1 MTEAP
6 LPRMES
12 NAQLGSVV
20 IPLLRG
26 VLYADQQPATWQGLL
41 QLLSQVRDY
50 LAVLGLTL
58 HLDEAEGFAFLRQVP
73 AAEDDPHPLPR
84 LLARRPLSYPQSLLC
99 LALRRRLLEHDLGD
113 ASPRLV
119 VERES
124 LVREL
129 KTFLPAELNDA
140 RLDDQLARAFS
151 KLAEYGFVRELDAGR
166 FEVRRVLKALIDA
179 DWLERFDSLIVGY
192 AEKLG

>member
-1 MTEAP
+1 MTETTH
-6 LPRMES
+6 S
-12 NAQLGSVV
+12 LGHVL

-26 VLYADQQPATWQGLL
+26 VVYGDQHPATWQALL
-41 QLLSQVRDY
+41 QLLPQVRDY
-50 LAVLGLTL
+50 LAVLGLSV
-58 HLDEAEGFAFLRQVP
+58 HLDESEGFAFLRQLP
-73 AAEDDPHPLPR
+73 AAEDDPSPLPR

-119 VERES
+119 VEREAMT
-124 LVREL
+124 REL
-129 KTFLPAELNDA
+129 KTFLPAEVNDA

-151 KLAEYGFVRELDAGR
+151 RLAEYGFVRELDPGR

-179 DWLERFDSLIVGY
+179 ERLERFDSLIAAY
-192 AEKLG
+192 AEKLA